1 MEALAAAKEA
11 AITGGLAFIEVPF
24 FHPLPFS
31 HFFHFFTFI
40 MNTVLSK
47 ISQGWARA
55 KGATETVAA
64 EATVAF
70 HKAQH
75 QTHNMSKW
83 DKRIYGTLMILGGF
97 MGQANAQGGVG
108 STLTSFKATV
118 LLIAQGIFA
127 VFLMIGLVKTAKK
140 FIGGEPDAMTSMMW
154 LAGGVLLFWG
164 FNSLKQQ
171 IVGNTGNSGGGGNV
185 D

>member
-1 MEALAAAKEA
+1 MK
-11 AITGGLAFIEVPF
+11 TVN
-24 FHPLPFS
+24 S
-31 HFFHFFTFI
+31 
-40 MNTVLSK
+40 VLSR
-47 ISQGWARA
+47 IQLGWSMAVA
-55 KGATETVAA
+55 ATETAAA

-70 HKAQH
+70 HKAHH

-97 MGQANAQGGVG
+97 MGQAQAQGV
-108 STLTSFKATV
+108 STTLTSFKATV

-164 FNSLKQQ
+164 FNSLKSQ
-171 IVGNTGNSGGGGNV
+171 IVGNTGNTGGGGNV
-185 D
+185 E

>member
-1 MEALAAAKEA
+1 
-11 AITGGLAFIEVPF
+11 
-24 FHPLPFS
+24 
-31 HFFHFFTFI
+31 
-40 MNTVLSK
+40 MNNVLSK
-47 ISQGWARA
+47 ITEAWNRA
-55 KGATETVAA
+55 QGATATVVAD
-64 EATVAF
+64 ATVAF
-70 HKAQH
+70 NKAHFQS
-75 QTHNMSKW
+75 HNMTKW
-83 DKRIYGTLMILGGF
+83 DRRIYGTLMVLGGF
-97 MGQANAQGGVG
+97 IGQVNAQTGGVS

-164 FNSLKQQ
+164 FNSLKSQ

-185 D
+185 E

>member
-1 MEALAAAKEA
+1 MK
-11 AITGGLAFIEVPF
+11 TVN
-24 FHPLPFS
+24 S
-31 HFFHFFTFI
+31 
-40 MNTVLSK
+40 VLSR
-47 ISQGWARA
+47 IQLGWSMAVA
-55 KGATETVAA
+55 ATETAAA

-70 HKAQH
+70 HKAHH

-97 MGQANAQGGVG
+97 MGQAHAQGV
-108 STLTSFKATV
+108 STTLTSFKATV

-164 FNSLKQQ
+164 FNSLKSQ
-171 IVGNTGNSGGGGNV
+171 IVGNTGNTGGGGNV
-185 D
+185 E